1 MSSYR
6 LQDSLR
12 KNKLIIITGPT
23 ASGKTGAAISVAKA
37 LGTEII
43 SADSRQIFRD
53 LPIGTAAPAPEE
65 LAEVPHHF
73 IGTHSLEEYFSA
85 AEFETQA
92 VKLIENLSPVSV
104 LAGGSVMYIDAV
116 CNGIDEIPTISEEN
130 RARAIAIWK
139 SGGLQKLRLELLELD
154 PVYYRQVDL
163 NNHKRLVHALE
174 IIYQSGRPYSSLRT
188 GIRKERNFD
197 ILKYA
202 LDLPREELFRRI
214 NLRTEKMIRQGFI
227 EEARKVYPFRHL
239 NALNTVG
246 YKELFSFFDGEMS
259 LDEAVARIQKNTR
272 VYAKK
277 QLTWLKR
284 DPSVRWISPENAA
297 DTILRDFTNSL

>member
-6 LQDSLR
+6 LPDSLR
-12 KNKLIIITGPT
+12 KNKLIVITGPT

-130 RARAIAIWK
+130 RAKAIAIWK

-214 NLRTEKMIRQGFI
+214 NLRTEKMIRQGFV

>member
-6 LQDSLR
+6 LPDSLR
-12 KNKLIIITGPT
+12 KNKLIVITGPT

-92 VKLIENLSPVSV
+92 VKLIESLSPVSV

-202 LDLPREELFRRI
+202 LELPREELFRRI
-214 NLRTEKMIRQGFI
+214 NLRTEKMIRQGFV

-246 YKELFSFFDGEMS
+246 YKELFSFFDGKMS

-297 DTILRDFTNSL
+297 ETILRDFTNSL

>member
-6 LQDSLR
+6 LPDSLR
-12 KNKLIIITGPT
+12 KNKLIVITGPT

-174 IIYQSGRPYSSLRT
+174 IIYQSGCPYSSLRT

-202 LDLPREELFRRI
+202 LDLQREELFRRI
-214 NLRTEKMIRQGFI
+214 NLRTEKMIRQGFV

>member
-6 LQDSLR
+6 LPDSLR
-12 KNKLIIITGPT
+12 KNKLIVITGPT

-130 RARAIAIWK
+130 RAKAIAIWK

-214 NLRTEKMIRQGFI
+214 NLRAEKMIRQGFI

>member
-6 LQDSLR
+6 LPDSLR
-12 KNKLIIITGPT
+12 KNKLIVITGPT

-130 RARAIAIWK
+130 RAKAIAIWK